1 MGGRVADA
9 SLPSDKVAAQ
19 RKKKNQTAMTTPISI
34 KHPQPSLSSFLLFFA
49 GSDGLWERT
58 FRASFTWRR
67 SRSAECFGL
76 GSGFGLGLGFGSG
89 LGEGG
94 FEPMP
99 SQLRFGFSSSG
110 GISCMV

>member
-1 MGGRVADA
+1 MIPR
-9 SLPSDKVAAQ
+9 
-19 RKKKNQTAMTTPISI
+19 TMTPIRTRQ
-34 KHPQPSLSSFLLFFA
+34 PQPSSLFFA

-76 GSGFGLGLGFGSG
+76 GSGFGLGFGFGSG

-110 GISCMV
+110 GISRMGQVG

>member
-1 MGGRVADA
+1 M
-9 SLPSDKVAAQ
+9 LPLPGDKVRAQ
-19 RKKKNQTAMTTPISI
+19 RKKKYQTAMTTPISI
-34 KHPQPSLSSFLLFFA
+34 KQPQPSSLFFA

-76 GSGFGLGLGFGSG
+76 GSGFGLGFGFGSG

-110 GISCMV
+110 GISRMG